1 MLVLTR
7 KKQESLIIAG
17 NISITVVSV
26 ENGRVRLGITAPHNI
41 SVRRAEL
48 APLPAPT
55 PVGVGAGEPAGVRV
69 GR

>member
-26 ENGRVRLGITAPHNI
+26 ENGRVRLGITAPQDV

-48 APLPAPT
+48 APLPQPAASREL
-55 PVGVGAGEPAGVRV
+55 VGAQGSR
-69 GR
+69 

>member
-26 ENGRVRLGITAPHNI
+26 ENGRVRLGITAPQDV

-48 APLPAPT
+48 APLPRGEA
-55 PVGVGAGEPAGVRV
+55 GKRELVGAES

>member
-26 ENGRVRLGITAPHNI
+26 ENGRVRLGITAPHDV

-48 APLPAPT
+48 APLPPRAE
-55 PVGVGAGEPAGVRV
+55 VGASEVAELQVAAAR
-69 GR
+69 

>member
-26 ENGRVRLGITAPHNI
+26 ENGRVRLGITAPHDV

-48 APLPAPT
+48 APLPAQAKA
-55 PVGVGAGEPAGVRV
+55 GVGEVAVLQAAR
-69 GR
+69 

>member
-26 ENGRVRLGITAPHNI
+26 ENGRVRLGITAPQDV

-48 APLPAPT
+48 APLPRAE
-55 PVGVGAGEPAGVRV
+55 VGKRELVGAES

>member
-26 ENGRVRLGITAPHNI
+26 ENGRVRLGITAPHDV

-48 APLPAPT
+48 APLPPRAE
-55 PVGVGAGEPAGVRV
+55 VGTKELVGAPAAR
-69 GR
+69 

>member
-26 ENGRVRLGITAPHNI
+26 ENGRVRLGITAPQDV

-48 APLPAPT
+48 APLPRAEA
-55 PVGVGAGEPAGVRV
+55 GKRELVGAES